1 MHTCDLINYFMKQ
14 TLKKAFATLGIGASL
29 MLPASSVLAANNP
42 FQQGQ
47 TLANQVAGDAG
58 ISSQK
63 TLPQLIGQ
71 IINIVLTLLGM
82 VFLILVLYAGFLWMT
97 AQGDDKVVGK
107 AKDIIR
113 QAIIGLIVIVAGFA
127 ISNFVLGNLV
137 NVAQGT

>member
-1 MHTCDLINYFMKQ
+1 MKQ
-14 TLKKAFATLGIGASL
+14 TLKKVFATCSIGASL
-29 MLPASSVLAANNP
+29 MLPVGSVLAASNP
-42 FQQGQ
+42 FIQGQ
-47 TLANQVAGDAG
+47 NLANQVAGDAG

-71 IINIVLTLLGM
+71 IINIILSLLGM

-97 AQGDDKVVGK
+97 AAGDEKGVTK
-107 AKDIIR
+107 AKEILR

-137 NVAQGT
+137 NVANGT